1 MPRATTPSP
10 RRTLLRTH
18 SFARFAAAS
27 AVALVAAASSGCAS
41 TDTSAGAST
50 DVAALPDGPVLGAGD
65 QRYVWVPDWLSLPEG
80 FELGNT
86 HGGIAV
92 DSAGLVYFNTDSAH
106 AIVVVEPDGTFV
118 RAFGAEFAGG
128 LHGLVVHRERDEAG
142 REREVLYVVHTGR
155 AEIAKLSLT
164 GDVLWRRGYPAESGL
179 YQSADQFKPTAI
191 DVAPDGSIYVAD
203 GYGFQWVHR
212 FSPQGELLDTFGGPG
227 SAPGTFQVCHGLSI
241 DASGPQPHVWV
252 ADRENGRLQ
261 VFDLG
266 GELVRT
272 VDGDFRR
279 PCCAVP
285 EPTRGG
291 AAPAAFVIADLAG
304 RVTVVDASGAVLT
317 HLGDNPDESQRANN
331 GVPRELWRD
340 GVFVAPHFA
349 TWDTRGDLYVLDW
362 VAQGRVSKLVRVR
375 S

>member
-1 MPRATTPSP
+1 MLLDTQRSPSRP
-10 RRTLLRTH
+10 P
-18 SFARFAAAS
+18 SIAPGVARLAAAS
-27 AVALVAAASSGCAS
+27 ALALVAAVGAGCAA
-41 TDTSAGAST
+41 TDPAA
-50 DVAALPDGPVLGAGD
+50 DVAPLPDGPVLGAGD
-65 QRYVWVPDWLSLPEG
+65 QRYVWVPDWLALPAG
-80 FELGNT
+80 MELGNT

-92 DSAGLVYFNTDSAH
+92 DGAGLVYFNTDSEH

-212 FSPQGELLDTFGGPG
+212 VSSQGELLDTFGGPG
-227 SAPGTFQVCHGLSI
+227 SAPGTFQVCHGLAI
-241 DASGPQPHVWV
+241 DASGARPHVWV

-261 VFDLG
+261 VFDLD

-285 EPTRGG
+285 EPTRAG
-291 AAPAAFVIADLAG
+291 AAPTAFVIADLAG
-304 RVTVVDASGAVLT
+304 RVTVVDGSGAVLT

-349 TWDTRGDLYVLDW
+349 TWDARGDLYVLDW